1 LFISHD
7 SGMMGVRNRVPVK
20 QGASP
25 SGGLGVVAVTVA
37 GPLLGVALSRLVGVL
52 PSTLGPLSRLTAGVV
67 LYGLGLVVAAVGY
80 LALTGRLEV
89 LAGGSTDSRR
99 VRLAVVVTAGLV
111 AAWVATVGALTVLGV
126 PFAGNALTSLAERGV
141 RASLLLLA
149 ALSVLVIA
157 PSEELLY
164 RGAVQASLYD
174 LTSRRGAVLLA
185 SVPFALAHVPT
196 LYADTAAPSAVG
208 LSLVGVFGLSL
219 VFGWLHA
226 RTDDLLVPTVVHG
239 TYNAAVFCLL
249 YLLAT

>member
-1 LFISHD
+1 
-7 SGMMGVRNRVPVK
+7 MGVRNRVPAK

-25 SGGLGVVAVTVA
+25 TGGLGVVAVTVA

-52 PSTLGPLSRLTAGVV
+52 PLTLGPLSRLTVGVV
-67 LYGLGLVVAAVGY
+67 LYGVGLGVAAVGY

-89 LAGGSTDSRR
+89 LSGGSTDARR
-99 VRLAVVVTAGLV
+99 LRLAVVVTAALV
-111 AAWVATVGALTVLGV
+111 GAWVVTVGCLRVFGI
-126 PFAGNALTSLAERGV
+126 PFAGNALTSQAENGLRV
-141 RASLLLLA
+141 SLLLLA

-174 LTSRRGAVLLA
+174 LTSRRGAVILA

-196 LYADTAAPSAVG
+196 LYADTAAPSAVA
-208 LSLVGVFGLSL
+208 LSLAGVFGLSL

-239 TYNAAVFCLL
+239 TYNAVVFCLL
-249 YLLAT
+249 YLLAS